1 MQRWLL
7 LFVAA
12 LMLAALPD
20 PAAAQSRTADGWWD
34 WLGRTERD
42 TRTERTSPRTER
54 DSDRRG
60 TVRPRTTRDDRRA
73 PRNDRRRDRDDDWD
87 DDDRWDDDDWD
98 DDDRY
103 EDRGSRDGPP
113 FCRNGR
119 GHPVHGMQWCREK
132 GFGDGRYDTRRDR
145 RDDRW
150 ERRSIED
157 IIFGTPRD
165 RDRRSRTVSGSILD
179 QILGRRVYSDLASV
193 AAGDLTGRWVYPDG
207 NARVLQLR
215 DTRGPL
221 AELSDFDG
229 DGRVD
234 LVLVNRDR

>member
-12 LMLAALPD
+12 LLLAALPD
-20 PAAAQSRTADGWWD
+20 TAAAQSRTADGWWD
-34 WLGRTERD
+34 WIGRTERD

-60 TVRPRTTRDDRRA
+60 TVRPRIPQDDRRA
-73 PRNDRRRDRDDDWD
+73 PRTDRRRDRDDD
-87 DDDRWDDDDWD
+87 RWDDDRY
-98 DDDRY
+98 DDRRRY
-103 EDRGSRDGPP
+103 DVKPNAPP
-113 FCRNGR
+113 FCRNGQ
-119 GHPVHGMQWCREK
+119 GHPTKGMAWCHDK
-132 GFGDGRYDTRRDR
+132 GYVGRRYDDR

-150 ERRSIED
+150 ERRSIGD

-165 RDRRSRTVSGSILD
+165 RDRRTRTVSGSVLD
-179 QILGRRVYSDLASV
+179 DILGRGALRELAAVSSG
-193 AAGDLTGRWVYPDG
+193 ALAGRWIYPNG
-207 NARVLQLR
+207 TTRVLQLR

>member
-1 MQRWLL
+1 MTT
-7 LFVAA
+7 AA
-12 LMLAALPD
+12 RPATT
-20 PAAAQSRTADGWWD
+20 AAATTTAA
-34 WLGRTERD
+34 TA
-42 TRTERTSPRTER
+42 
-54 DSDRRG
+54 
-60 TVRPRTTRDDRRA
+60 TTIGDDDRW
-73 PRNDRRRDRDDDWD
+73 DDDWD
-87 DDDRWDDDDWD
+87 DDDW
-98 DDDRY
+98 DDRY
-103 EDRGSRDGPP
+103 DDRRRYDVKPNAPP
-113 FCRNGR
+113 FCRNGQ
-119 GHPVHGMQWCREK
+119 GHPTKGMAWCRDK
-132 GFGDGRYDTRRDR
+132 GYVSGRYDTRRDR
-145 RDDRW
+145 RYDDRW

-179 QILGRRVYSDLASV
+179 EILGRRAYSDLASV
-193 AAGDLTGRWVYPDG
+193 ASGALTGRWVYPDG

>member
-7 LFVAA
+7 LFIAA

-20 PAAAQSRTADGWWD
+20 DAAAQSRTADGWWD
-34 WLGRTERD
+34 WIGRTERGTRTERD
-42 TRTERTSPRTER
+42 TRTERTTPRTER
-54 DSDRRG
+54 RTERR
-60 TVRPRTTRDDRRA
+60 TD
-73 PRNDRRRDRDDDWD
+73 DRRRDRDD
-87 DDDRWDDDDWD
+87 R
-98 DDDRY
+98 RY
-103 EDRGSRDGPP
+103 DVKQNAPP
-113 FCRNGR
+113 FCRNGQ
-119 GHPVHGMQWCREK
+119 GHPTKGMQWCRDK
-132 GFGDGRYDTRRDR
+132 GYVTGRYDTRRDR
-145 RDDRW
+145 RYEDRW
-150 ERRSIED
+150 ERRSIGD

-179 QILGRRVYSDLASV
+179 DILGRRAYSDLAAV
-193 AAGDLTGRWVYPDG
+193 ASGALTGRWVYPG
-207 NARVLQLR
+207 GSARVLQLR